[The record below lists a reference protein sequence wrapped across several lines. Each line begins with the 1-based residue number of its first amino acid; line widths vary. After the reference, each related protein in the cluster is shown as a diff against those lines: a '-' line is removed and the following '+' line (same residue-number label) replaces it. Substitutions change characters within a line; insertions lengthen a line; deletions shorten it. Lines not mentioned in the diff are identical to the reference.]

1 MNALHANL
9 TFCRLFIASM
19 IAFLEIKVKQKKETY
34 SQDYTGYLLQGN
46 EK

>member
-19 IAFLEIKVKQKKETY
+19 IAFLEIEANKKRETY